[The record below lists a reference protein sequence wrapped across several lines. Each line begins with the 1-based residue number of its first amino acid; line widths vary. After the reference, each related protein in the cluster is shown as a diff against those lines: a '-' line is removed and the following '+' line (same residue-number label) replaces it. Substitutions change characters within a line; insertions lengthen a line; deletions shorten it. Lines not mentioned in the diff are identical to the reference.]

1 MQTNKISVKNVII
14 IRFSICE
21 VWLPPT
27 RSKFNQNVPL
37 DCKKNNFTM
46 VRLEIFNFLLH
57 FTNRKSRST
66 VIWIRILYYPFSHT
80 FGRFVINLSLYIP
93 FIYSIMILRL
103 WLYLQIDLII
113 YHLHFKA
120 ECDECSMIRCI
131 LHVKPKI

>member
-1 MQTNKISVKNVII
+1 MYKCIYINGII
-14 IRFSICE
+14 IIGVSNCK

-27 RSKFNQNVPL
+27 RSKFNQNVL
-37 DCKKNNFTM
+37 SACKKNNFTI
-46 VRLEIFNFLLH
+46 VRLKIFNFLLH

-80 FGRFVINLSLYIP
+80 FGRFVINFSLYIP

-120 ECDECSMIRCI
+120 ECDELKLM
-131 LHVKPKI
+131 